1 MSPRASSSVVGICD
15 MFSPNTRTWD
25 PSKLARCFL
34 PWEAEKVRGI
44 YVSEEGV
51 KDTLIW
57 PLTHSGDYSVRNA
70 YRLLVEVENLSLSSS
85 SSPITTQS
93 VWKKIWKLRVL
104 NEIRHFLCCAAKD
117 SLPTKQ
123 NWKSRH
129 IPINDTCDGCRD
141 QAETLLH
148 CLWLCD

>member
-1 MSPRASSSVVGICD
+1 MSPRAGSSVVGICD

-57 PLTHSGDYSVRNA
+57 PLTHSGDYNVRSA

-93 VWKKIWKLRVL
+93 V
-104 NEIRHFLCCAAKD
+104 
-117 SLPTKQ
+117 
-123 NWKSRH
+123 
-129 IPINDTCDGCRD
+129 
-141 QAETLLH
+141 
-148 CLWLCD
+148 